1 MLFVM
6 WVKWEVD
13 KIDEAK
19 KLWKEIKVPKEVKVI
34 GRYLLIGR
42 HLTVVIFDAPN
53 EEAILKINYPARNF
67 GVPHVCP
74 ALPMEEALKMMDR
87 IESN

>member
-19 KLWKEIKVPKEVKVI
+19 KLWKEIKFPKDVKVI

-42 HLTVVIFDAPN
+42 HLTVVIFEAPN
-53 EEAILKINYPARNF
+53 EEAILKITHPARNF

-74 ALPMEEALKMMDR
+74 ALPIEEALEMMDKM
-87 IESN
+87 

>member
-19 KLWKEIKVPKEVKVI
+19 KLWKEIKFPSDVKVI

-42 HLTVVIFDAPN
+42 HLTVVIFEAPS
-53 EEAILKINYPARNF
+53 EEAILKITHPARNL

-74 ALPMEEALKMMDR
+74 ALRMEDALKMMDKM
-87 IESN
+87 

>member
-13 KIDEAK
+13 RIDEAK
-19 KLWKEIKVPKEVKVI
+19 KLWKDIKFPSDVKVI

-42 HLTVVIFDAPN
+42 HLTVVIFEAPS
-53 EEAILKINYPARNF
+53 EEAILKITHPARNL

-74 ALPMEEALKMMDR
+74 ALRMEDALKMMDKM
-87 IESN
+87 